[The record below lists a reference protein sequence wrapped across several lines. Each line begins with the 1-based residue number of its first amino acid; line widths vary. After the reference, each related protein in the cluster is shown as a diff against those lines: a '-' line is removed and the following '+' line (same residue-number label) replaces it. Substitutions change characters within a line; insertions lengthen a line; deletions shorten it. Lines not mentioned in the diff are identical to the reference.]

1 MRHIS
6 RVQVLF
12 LGLVTAVASMPAT
25 SQATD
30 PVDLE
35 LVLAVDV
42 SRGINEIEAR
52 RQREG
57 YAAAF
62 TEGRVL
68 DAIKAGIHQRIAVA
82 LIEWSDPET
91 RSVVVDWTL
100 IDGEVSARRFSAA
113 IRNAPPT
120 KGVTTSISQAIE
132 FALPMFNENRFLG
145 IRRVIDISGDGVN
158 NFGGLVTVARDKAVA
173 AGVTINGLPI
183 TDNWPNPND
192 PFAVPDLDKYYAGCV
207 IGGPGAFFVEALSFK
222 DFASAVRRKLILEI
236 SDLGPPAGSIPLL
249 KKVAWM
255 PRPPAQPAVR
265 LAATG
270 GYAPGCDI
278 GERLY
283 IKHKSGYG
291 GED

>member
-12 LGLVTAVASMPAT
+12 LCLVLATAGMPAT
-25 SQATD
+25 SRATEA
-30 PVDLE
+30 VDLE

-62 TEGRVL
+62 TGAQVL
-68 DAIKAGIHQRIAVA
+68 DAIKAGIHRRIAVA

-100 IDGEVSARRFSAA
+100 IDGEVSARRFSEA

-132 FALPMFNENRFLG
+132 FALPMFDKNLYRG

-183 TDNWPNPND
+183 TDSWPNPND

-207 IGGPGAFFVEALSFK
+207 IGGPGAFFIEALSLT
-222 DFASAVRRKLILEI
+222 DFARAVRRQLIPEF
-236 SDLGPPAGSIPLL
+236 SDLGPPAGGTPLL
-249 KKVAWM
+249 KKAAWM
-255 PRPPAQPAVR
+255 PPPPTPPAVR
-265 LAATG
+265 VAATG
-270 GYAPGCDI
+270 VYAPGCDI

-283 IKHKSGYG
+283 IRHKSGNG
-291 GED
+291 GDN

>member
-1 MRHIS
+1 MRS
-6 RVQVLF
+6 NSTVQTLF
-12 LGLVTAVASMPAT
+12 LGLVLAGAGMPAT
-25 SQATD
+25 TLATD

-62 TEGRVL
+62 TEARVVA
-68 DAIKAGIHQRIAVA
+68 AIKAGIHRRIAVA

-100 IDGEVSARRFSAA
+100 IDGEVSARRFSNA
-113 IRNAPPT
+113 IRKAPPT
-120 KGVTTSISQAIE
+120 KGGTTSISQAIE
-132 FALPMFNENRFLG
+132 FALPMFDENLYLG
-145 IRRVIDISGDGVN
+145 TRRVIDVSGDGVN

-183 TDNWPNPND
+183 TDSWPNPND

-207 IGGPGAFFVEALSFK
+207 IGGPGSFFVEALSFK

-236 SDLGPPAGSIPLL
+236 SDLGPPAGGTPLL

-255 PRPPAQPAVR
+255 SPPPAPPAVR
-265 LAATG
+265 VAAAQV
-270 GYAPGCDI
+270 YAPGCDI

-291 GED
+291 GDN